1 MEYLNLCGVSC
12 LKLESSC
19 MGEAFYFHVTLEPH
33 KKRSGSKTGRRILF
47 LVEVPMDAAKKSAT
61 DPQDESALGREA
73 ERLSREL
80 APIAMTGEL
89 RHGGE
94 DVMEISSCTIIE
106 PSNDLLER
114 TADAE
119 KNGVRVWILGA
130 NVE

>member
-1 MEYLNLCGVSC
+1 
-12 LKLESSC
+12 
-19 MGEAFYFHVTLEPH
+19 MGESFYFHVTLEPH
-33 KKRSGSKTGRRILF
+33 RKRSGSKTGRRILF
-47 LVEVPMDAAKKSAT
+47 LVEVPIEAAKKSAK
-61 DPQDESALGREA
+61 DPQDESTLSQEA

-80 APIAMTGEL
+80 APLAMTGEL

-94 DVMEISSCTIIE
+94 DLMETSSCSILE

-114 TADAE
+114 TPDAE

>member
-1 MEYLNLCGVSC
+1 
-12 LKLESSC
+12 

-47 LVEVPMDAAKKSAT
+47 LVEVPIDTAKRSAT
-61 DPQDESALGREA
+61 DPQDERALCQEA

-80 APIAMTGEL
+80 TPIAMTGEL

-94 DVMEISSCTIIE
+94 DVMEVSSSSIVE

-119 KNGVRVWILGA
+119 KDGVRVWILGA

>member
-1 MEYLNLCGVSC
+1 
-12 LKLESSC
+12 

-47 LVEVPMDAAKKSAT
+47 LVEVPMDSAKKSAT
-61 DPQDESALGREA
+61 DPEDPSALSQEA

-80 APIAMTGEL
+80 APIAMTGEF

-94 DVMEISSCTIIE
+94 DLMDISSSSIIE
-106 PSNDLLER
+106 PSSDLLER

-119 KNGVRVWILGA
+119 KDGVRVWILGA

>member
-1 MEYLNLCGVSC
+1 MA
-12 LKLESSC
+12 
-19 MGEAFYFHVTLEPH
+19 EAFYFHVALEPH
-33 KKRSGSKTGRRILF
+33 RKRSGSKTGRRILF
-47 LVEVPMDAAKKSAT
+47 LVEVPIDAAKKSAT
-61 DPQDESALGREA
+61 DPQDESALCQEA
-73 ERLSREL
+73 ERLGREL

-89 RHGGE
+89 RRGGE
-94 DVMEISSCTIIE
+94 DLMEVSSCSIIE

>member
-1 MEYLNLCGVSC
+1 MA
-12 LKLESSC
+12 
-19 MGEAFYFHVTLEPH
+19 EAFYFHTLEPH

-47 LVEVPMDAAKKSAT
+47 LVEVPIDAAKKSAT
-61 DPQDESALGREA
+61 DPQGESTLCQEA

-80 APIAMTGEL
+80 APIPMTGEL
-89 RHGGE
+89 RRGGE
-94 DVMEISSCTIIE
+94 DLMEVSSCSIIE

>member
-1 MEYLNLCGVSC
+1 
-12 LKLESSC
+12 
-19 MGEAFYFHVTLEPH
+19 
-33 KKRSGSKTGRRILF
+33 
-47 LVEVPMDAAKKSAT
+47 VPIDAAKKSAT
-61 DPQDESALGREA
+61 DPQGKRALCQEA

-89 RHGGE
+89 RRGGE
-94 DVMEISSCTIIE
+94 DLIEVSSCSIME
-106 PSNDLLER
+106 PSNDLFER

>member
-1 MEYLNLCGVSC
+1 MA
-12 LKLESSC
+12 
-19 MGEAFYFHVTLEPH
+19 EAFYFHVTLEPH
-33 KKRSGSKTGRRILF
+33 KKRSGSKTGRKLLF
-47 LVEVPMDAAKKSAT
+47 LVEVPTEAAKKSASE
-61 DPQDESALGREA
+61 PQDEKSLGHEA

-94 DVMEISSCTIIE
+94 DRMEITSCSIIE
-106 PSNDLLER
+106 PSSDLLER

-119 KNGVRVWILGA
+119 RNGVRVWILGA

>member
-1 MEYLNLCGVSC
+1 
-12 LKLESSC
+12 
-19 MGEAFYFHVTLEPH
+19 MGEFFYFHVTLEPH

-47 LVEVPMDAAKKSAT
+47 LVEVPNDAAIKFAPKPQDKSAICK
-61 DPQDESALGREA
+61 EA

-80 APIAMTGEL
+80 APMAMTGEL

-94 DVMEISSCTIIE
+94 DLMDISSCSIVE

-119 KNGVRVWILGA
+119 KDGVRVWILGA

>member
-1 MEYLNLCGVSC
+1 
-12 LKLESSC
+12 

-33 KKRSGSKTGRRILF
+33 KKRSGLKTGRRILF
-47 LVEVPMDAAKKSAT
+47 LVEVPVDAAKKSAT
-61 DPQDESALGREA
+61 DPQDESALYQEA

-80 APIAMTGEL
+80 APIAMTGKL

-94 DVMEISSCTIIE
+94 DLMEVSSCSIIK

-119 KNGVRVWILGA
+119 KNGLRVWILGA
-130 NVE
+130 NAE

>member
-1 MEYLNLCGVSC
+1 
-12 LKLESSC
+12 

-47 LVEVPMDAAKKSAT
+47 LVEVPIDAAKRSAA
-61 DPQDESALGREA
+61 DPQDESVLRQEA

-119 KNGVRVWILGA
+119 KNGVRVWLLGA

>member
-1 MEYLNLCGVSC
+1 MRD
-12 LKLESSC
+12 
-19 MGEAFYFHVTLEPH
+19 AFYFHVTLEPH

-47 LVEVPMDAAKKSAT
+47 LVEVPIVAAKKSAT
-61 DPQDESALGREA
+61 DPQDESALGQEA
-73 ERLSREL
+73 VRLSREL
-80 APIAMTGEL
+80 APLAMTGEL

-94 DVMEISSCTIIE
+94 DLMEISSRAITE

-119 KNGVRVWILGA
+119 KNGVRVWLLGA

>member
-1 MEYLNLCGVSC
+1 
-12 LKLESSC
+12 
-19 MGEAFYFHVTLEPH
+19 
-33 KKRSGSKTGRRILF
+33 
-47 LVEVPMDAAKKSAT
+47 VPIDAAKKTAT
-61 DPQDESALGREA
+61 DPQDESALCQEA

-94 DVMEISSCTIIE
+94 DIMEISSCAIVE